1 MPKTEYIY
9 GCEVHNAVELMK
21 NSMDNRHKIPSKW
34 WNDNNNKT
42 FTLPF
47 DSKARLQRATTRSNI
62 NGINV
67 DCIYPF
73 RGTRQK
79 SNIHDKFKLNYENGL
94 FIGLFISEGNINKN
108 SIYITNLDDKIVEF
122 VKAWFDMFNIEYSD
136 NTKINNIGGS
146 VNGVN
151 IKTHKMEDSR
161 IKEGDAKINGKKIR
175 GYPTVKISIIDKK
188 GKRTEL
194 EYNGKRNA
202 DDLYNYFTNDLV
214 KNMNKKM

>member
-1 MPKTEYIY
+1 MSVTIE
-9 GCEVHNAVELMK
+9 G
-21 NSMDNRHKIPSKW
+21 
-34 WNDNNNKT
+34 
-42 FTLPF
+42 TLYY
-47 DSKARLQRATTRSNI
+47 ATWC
-62 NGINV
+62 GH
-67 DCIYPF
+67 CHEFEP
-73 RGTRQK
+73 QW
-79 SNIHDKFKLNYENGL
+79 DKF
-94 FIGLFISEGNINKN
+94 SE
-108 SIYITNLDDKIVEF
+108 
-122 VKAWFDMFNIEYSD
+122 
-136 NTKINNIGGS
+136 KINNIGGS

-188 GKRTEL
+188 GKRTEF